1 MPLSVDGRW
10 GRAVQRIASSAWFGK
25 VMPRILPPI
34 DRLLHRLTGG
44 RVLISQLLVPTL
56 LLTTT
61 GRRSGEPRDVP
72 LACVTEPGDTFVVVG
87 SNFGQTHHPAWT
99 VNLMADPQATVTWR
113 RHRIPVEA
121 ELLDDDAKAAVWS
134 DLLRIW
140 PTYDTYVE
148 RSGRNLRAFRLRPV
162 TPT

>member
-1 MPLSVDGRW
+1 MPSDRFWASFSSSMPASLLRLSGKMNVPLYRLSRGRIGGKV
-10 GRAVQRIASSAWFGK
+10 GRAPV
-25 VMPRILPPI
+25 
-34 DRLLHRLTGG
+34 
-44 RVLISQLLVPTL
+44 L

-72 LACVTEPGDTFVVVG
+72 LACVAEPDDTFVVVG

-99 VNLMADPQATVTWR
+99 ANLMADPRATVTWR
-113 RHRIPVEA
+113 RRRIPVEA

>member
-10 GRAVQRIASSAWFGK
+10 GRAVQRIASSTWFGK
-25 VMPRILPPI
+25 VMPRILPPV

-44 RVLISQLLVPTL
+44 RLVMSQLLVPTL
-56 LLTTT
+56 MLTTT

-72 LACVTEPGDTFVVVG
+72 LACVAEPDDTFVVVG
-87 SNFGQTHHPAWT
+87 SNFGQAHHPAWT
-99 VNLMADPQATVTWR
+99 ANLMADPRATVTWR
-113 RHRIPVEA
+113 RQRIPVEA
-121 ELLDDDAKAAVWS
+121 ELLDDDAKAVVWS

-140 PTYDTYVE
+140 PTYDAYVE

>member
-10 GRAVQRIASSAWFGK
+10 GRFVQRIASSAWFGK
-25 VMPRILPPI
+25 VMPRILPPV

-72 LACVTEPGDTFVVVG
+72 LACVAEAGDTFVVVG
-87 SNFGQTHHPAWT
+87 SNFGQAHHPAWT
-99 VNLMADPQATVTWR
+99 ANLMADPRATVTWR
-113 RHRIPVEA
+113 RRRIPVEA
-121 ELLDDDAKAAVWS
+121 ERLDDDAKAAVWS

-148 RSGRNLRAFRLRPV
+148 RSERNLRAFRLRPV
-162 TPT
+162 SPS